1 MFRTPQA
8 CLEAG
13 TEYPRYKLFVGFDVG
28 KRFHAAHA
36 RTDSGRRVLALKVDN
51 DEAAV
56 DAFVARALEVADC
69 EPGACLVVVDQRRN
83 IGTVVVRRALA
94 AGCDV
99 AYITGKREKK
109 ARELFPG
116 VAKNDAKDAEVIA
129 AAAAGMPQSL
139 LPVPREDDGLEGARR
154 LRSQLAFSVKQST
167 QVKNRIR
174 AALVESN
181 AAFERLVDFSR
192 PWQLDVLE
200 RLGGPWQVLDAG
212 RGRLARVARDAGEEE
227 LAGLWESLSRATRPT
242 EEQVRS
248 EARTIPMLA
257 RRLRAI
263 EADVDELSDLVAKEV
278 EGDETYRCLLTVPG
292 VGRSTAA
299 QLVAAVQVGAFA
311 GNDKLASYCG
321 LTPRDTRSGATINST
336 SPSPE
341 GNRCL
346 KNLLIFTCLSL
357 VRSDNEFGRYYRACR
372 SRGMRHTAALKA
384 TARKRLKVIYAVM
397 RDVRPYEPR

>member
-1 MFRTPQA
+1 MFMTPQA

-36 RTDSGRRVLALKVDN
+36 RTGSRRRVLALRVDN

-56 DAFVARALEVADC
+56 DAFVARALEAAGC

-99 AYITGKREKK
+99 AYITGKREKR

-212 RGRLARVARDAGEEE
+212 KGRLARVARGAGEEE
-227 LAGLWESLSRATRPT
+227 LAGLWESLSRATSDVYRYFGHSEVRYSASTRWDKETDMAEEHRPGKQYP
-242 EEQVRS
+242 EQYRKETADFVLASGRS
-248 EARTIPMLA
+248 IARCAKDLGVNEKTLGGWVADRKRELGVGGTARLKPAGPGPDPELAEARRRIRELELENDFLKKAAAYFA
-257 RRLRAI
+257 R
-263 EADVDELSDLVAKEV
+263 
-278 EGDETYRCLLTVPG
+278 
-292 VGRSTAA
+292 
-299 QLVAAVQVGAFA
+299 
-311 GNDKLASYCG
+311 G
-321 LTPRDTRSGATINST
+321 LQ
-336 SPSPE
+336 
-341 GNRCL
+341 
-346 KNLLIFTCLSL
+346 
-357 VRSDNEFGRYYRACR
+357 
-372 SRGMRHTAALKA
+372 
-384 TARKRLKVIYAVM
+384 
-397 RDVRPYEPR
+397 

>member
-1 MFRTPQA
+1 MFMTPQA

-36 RTDSGRRVLALKVDN
+36 RTGSGRRVLALRVDN

-56 DAFVARALEVADC
+56 DAFVARALEAAGC

-99 AYITGKREKK
+99 AYITGKGEKR

-212 RGRLARVARDAGEEE
+212 KGRLARVARGAGEEE

-257 RRLRAI
+257 RSSARSRPTSTSSPTWWRRRSRA
-263 EADVDELSDLVAKEV
+263 
-278 EGDETYRCLLTVPG
+278 TRPT
-292 VGRSTAA
+292 
-299 QLVAAVQVGAFA
+299 GASSPCRA
-311 GNDKLASYCG
+311 
-321 LTPRDTRSGATINST
+321 SGAPPP
-336 SPSPE
+336 PSSSRP
-341 GNRCL
+341 
-346 KNLLIFTCLSL
+346 
-357 VRSDNEFGRYYRACR
+357 CR
-372 SRGMRHTAALKA
+372 SARSPATTSSRA
-384 TARKRLKVIYAVM
+384 TAG
-397 RDVRPYEPR
+397 

>member
-1 MFRTPQA
+1 MFMTPQA

-36 RTDSGRRVLALKVDN
+36 RTGSGRRVLALKVDN

-56 DAFVARALEVADC
+56 DAFVARALEAAGC

-139 LPVPREDDGLEGARR
+139 LPVPRGDDGLEGARR

-212 RGRLARVARDAGEEE
+212 KGRLARVARDAGEEE
-227 LAGLWESLSRATRPT
+227 LAGLWESCRGRRGPPRSRCAARRAPYRCWPGGSARSRPTSTSSPTWWRRRSRATRPT
-242 EEQVRS
+242 GAS
-248 EARTIPMLA
+248 SPC
-257 RRLRAI
+257 RA
-263 EADVDELSDLVAKEV
+263 
-278 EGDETYRCLLTVPG
+278 
-292 VGRSTAA
+292 
-299 QLVAAVQVGAFA
+299 
-311 GNDKLASYCG
+311 
-321 LTPRDTRSGATINST
+321 SGAPPL
-336 SPSPE
+336 PSSSRP
-341 GNRCL
+341 
-346 KNLLIFTCLSL
+346 
-357 VRSDNEFGRYYRACR
+357 CR
-372 SRGMRHTAALKA
+372 SARSPATTSSRA
-384 TARKRLKVIYAVM
+384 TAG
-397 RDVRPYEPR
+397 

>member
-1 MFRTPQA
+1 MFMTPQA

-36 RTDSGRRVLALKVDN
+36 RTGSGRRVLALRVDN

-56 DAFVARALEVADC
+56 DAFVARALEAAGC

-167 QVKNRIR
+167 QVKSRIR

-181 AAFERLVDFSR
+181 GHRLDDRPQRRYPAAWIR
-192 PWQLDVLE
+192 PAPAD
-200 RLGGPWQVLDAG
+200 
-212 RGRLARVARDAGEEE
+212 GRLQDLNGRD
-227 LAGLWESLSRATRPT
+227 RPRGGCPGH
-242 EEQVRS
+242 ER
-248 EARTIPMLA
+248 
-257 RRLRAI
+257 RRLH
-263 EADVDELSDLVAKEV
+263 L
-278 EGDETYRCLLTVPG
+278 
-292 VGRSTAA
+292 
-299 QLVAAVQVGAFA
+299 
-311 GNDKLASYCG
+311 
-321 LTPRDTRSGATINST
+321 
-336 SPSPE
+336 
-341 GNRCL
+341 
-346 KNLLIFTCLSL
+346 
-357 VRSDNEFGRYYRACR
+357 
-372 SRGMRHTAALKA
+372 
-384 TARKRLKVIYAVM
+384 
-397 RDVRPYEPR
+397 

>member
-1 MFRTPQA
+1 MFMTPQA

-36 RTDSGRRVLALKVDN
+36 RTGSGRRVLALKVDN

-56 DAFVARALEVADC
+56 DAFVARALEAAGC

-212 RGRLARVARDAGEEE
+212 KGRLARVARGAGEEE
-227 LAGLWESLSRATRPT
+227 LAGPWESLSRATRPT

-263 EADVDELSDLVAKEV
+263 EADVDELSGLVAKEV

-321 LTPRDTRSGATINST
+321 LT
-336 SPSPE
+336 
-341 GNRCL
+341 
-346 KNLLIFTCLSL
+346 LL
-357 VRSDNEFGRYYRACR
+357 
-372 SRGMRHTAALKA
+372 AL
-384 TARKRLKVIYAVM
+384 M
-397 RDVRPYEPR
+397 